1 MRINEK
7 TNIWNVMDIFN
18 RKWCIVTMKDGRKE
32 RLYVVDVDYE
42 TFGYDMIIYNYT
54 GSDSYDI
61 DDIPFSKI
69 DEIVINGDYL

>member
-1 MRINEK
+1 M
-7 TNIWNVMDIFN
+7 VHSYY
-18 RKWCIVTMKDGRKE
+18 E

-54 GSDSYDI
+54 GSDSYGI